1 MCVCVCVCVAVVP
14 QWCSAPSS
22 ANETASSLEGG
33 EEGADDDDNIAYSAV
48 VVSAHTHTHT
58 HTYKHAHQMLSCD
71 SEKHFIMSLRK
82 LCSFDM
88 RLPLLRMHS
97 LL

>member
-1 MCVCVCVCVAVVP
+1 MIIAVYFSSNLVCVCVCVCVAVVP

-58 HTYKHAHQMLSCD
+58 NTECYYANPLHTKTPC
-71 SEKHFIMSLRK
+71 EK
-82 LCSFDM
+82 LCLFGM
-88 RLPLLRMHS
+88 
-97 LL
+97 